1 MRTFEYFLVFGL
13 HKMAKITPGPLS
25 ACAEVLQLAPPTG
38 DLKKILVLYRP
49 QRNEIHMQPGC
60 EKFQVS

>member
-13 HKMAKITPGPLS
+13 HKMAKITQGPLS

-38 DLKKILVLYRP
+38 DLKK
-49 QRNEIHMQPGC
+49 NTC
-60 EKFQVS
+60 AVSTPTK